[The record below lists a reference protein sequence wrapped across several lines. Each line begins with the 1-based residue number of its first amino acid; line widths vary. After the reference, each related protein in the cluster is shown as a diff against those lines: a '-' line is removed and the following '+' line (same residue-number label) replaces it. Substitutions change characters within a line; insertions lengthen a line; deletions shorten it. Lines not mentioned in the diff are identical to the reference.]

1 MMLQEDLLY
10 KRYGSGKILPWIAAQ
25 NYSGPIN
32 LASEGYTTSIS
43 IIKYIENRVGERA
56 IIDVEKGDKSPFH
69 EYNETSFSMNM
80 SKAKQLGYTTSNIN
94 EWFWDLLD
102 RYIERALKEK

>member
-1 MMLQEDLLY
+1 MSTMKPL
-10 KRYGSGKILPWIAAQ
+10 
-25 NYSGPIN
+25 
-32 LASEGYTTSIS
+32 
-43 IIKYIENRVGERA
+43 
-56 IIDVEKGDKSPFH
+56 
-69 EYNETSFSMNM
+69 FSMNM

>member
-1 MMLQEDLLY
+1 MTGLT
-10 KRYGSGKILPWIAAQ
+10 P
-25 NYSGPIN
+25 
-32 LASEGYTTSIS
+32 ASVVQLRWTH
-43 IIKYIENRVGERA
+43 
-56 IIDVEKGDKSPFH
+56 DVEKGDKSPFH

>member
-1 MMLQEDLLY
+1 M
-10 KRYGSGKILPWIAAQ
+10 PWIAAQ

-32 LASEGYTTSIS
+32 LASEGYITIDTT
-43 IIKYIENRVGERA
+43 IKYIENRVGERA